1 MRNVLLVI
9 LVMVVVTQCTSE
21 KLSSEKTM
29 DSFLGRWDV
38 VASQGGTTYPLW
50 FQLNRFGE
58 KHEGVFQPKGGHAR
72 PIENVS
78 VNPERLKF
86 SCCGFELE
94 GSFSKKGLIG
104 RGMTQGKEFSWKAR
118 RAPELPAAES
128 LSWGQPIDL
137 LADGLEGWK
146 VLGEDQGT
154 WKLDGGE
161 LINTGKGSN
170 IYTKKRFQ
178 DFKLHIEVNCPEGS
192 NSGIYLRGRYEIQV
206 QDDYGKVPHNRH
218 MGGVY
223 GQLTPTQNSSRRAGE
238 WQEFDVVLSGR
249 WVTVIL
255 NGTKIIN
262 HKEIPGITG
271 GALDSS
277 ESESGPIYLQGDH
290 GAVSYRNIVLTPAMN

>member
-9 LVMVVVTQCTSE
+9 LVMVVVTQCASA
-21 KLSSEKTM
+21 KLSSEKTT
-29 DSFLGRWDV
+29 DFFLGRWDV

-58 KHEGVFQPKGGHAR
+58 KYEGVFQPKGGHAR
-72 PIENVS
+72 PIENIS
-78 VNPERLKF
+78 VNPKRLKF

-94 GSFSKKGLIG
+94 GSFSKKSLIG
-104 RGMTQGKEFSWKAR
+104 RGMTQGEKFSWKAE

-206 QDDYGKVPHNRH
+206 HDDYGKTPHNRR

-223 GQLTPTQNSSRRAGE
+223 GQLTPTQNSSRRAGK

-262 HKEIPGITG
+262 HKEIAGITG

-277 ESESGPIYLQGDH
+277 ESEPGPIYLQGDH